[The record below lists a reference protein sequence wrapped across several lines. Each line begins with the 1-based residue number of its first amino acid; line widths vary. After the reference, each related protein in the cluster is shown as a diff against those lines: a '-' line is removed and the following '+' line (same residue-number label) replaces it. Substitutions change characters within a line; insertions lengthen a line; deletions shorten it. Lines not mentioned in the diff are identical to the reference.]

1 MDSMPSDILSHFFV
15 YLAVIV
21 VITGIAVKL
30 NRVLSRPR
38 GTYGAGLPERRS
50 RKRLVLRDPEVVMR
64 ERRNVPPS
72 VA

>member
-1 MDSMPSDILSHFFV
+1 MNSMPSDILSHFFDC
-15 YLAVIV
+15 LAVIV
-21 VITGIAVKL
+21 VITGIAVKV

-50 RKRLVLRDPEVVMR
+50 RKRLVLRDPETVMG
-64 ERRNVPPS
+64 ERRSVPPS

>member
-1 MDSMPSDILSHFFV
+1 MDSMPSDILSHFFAC
-15 YLAVIV
+15 LAAIL

-50 RKRLVLRDPEVVMR
+50 RKRLVLRDPEVVMS

-72 VA
+72 AA